1 MPRRLSAVLLSLLL
15 MAGTTYVL
23 RDTIATAMFAS
34 FSAVA
39 PGISCSRPKIDVDGS
54 FTRIELEPF
63 ECSLERG
70 PLQRLRAESS
80 TRIEL
85 HGLRAPLIAIAQ
97 ARIDWRERDVSYVET
112 NTLGDIGQ
120 LVGATDPL
128 FKAILDAAELYDAH
142 APELKIEKLSAF
154 RAGKREN
161 VQFGFRQQL
170 DGEWSRTRARR
181 VEAASGPLELRDLD
195 MRVTPSR
202 CQLAVSIYLG
212 KAERGEQPDA
222 KLTVS
227 GRGLDRPKPK
237 FEVALESGSDQRTA
251 SAKNTSASAVAH

>member
-1 MPRRLSAVLLSLLL
+1 MLLSLLL

-34 FSAVA
+34 FAAVA
-39 PGISCSRPKIDVDGS
+39 PGITCSRPKIDVDRS

-63 ECSLERG
+63 ECTIERG
-70 PLQRLRAESS
+70 PLQRLRADSA

-85 HGLRAPLIAIAQ
+85 HGLRTPRISIAQ
-97 ARIDWRERDVSYVET
+97 ARIDWRERDVSHVET
-112 NTLGDIGQ
+112 NMLGDIGQ
-120 LVGATDPL
+120 TFGATDPL

-142 APELKIEKLSAF
+142 APELEIEKLSAF

-161 VQFGFRQQL
+161 VQYGFRQQL

-181 VEAASGPLELRDLD
+181 VEAAAGPVELRDLD
-195 MRVTPSR
+195 MRVMPSR

-212 KAERGEQPDA
+212 TAERGEQPDA

-227 GRGLDRPKPK
+227 GRGLDQPKPK
-237 FEVALESGSDQRTA
+237 FELVLHSPGDQRTA
-251 SAKNTSASAVAH
+251 SAKNTSASASAR